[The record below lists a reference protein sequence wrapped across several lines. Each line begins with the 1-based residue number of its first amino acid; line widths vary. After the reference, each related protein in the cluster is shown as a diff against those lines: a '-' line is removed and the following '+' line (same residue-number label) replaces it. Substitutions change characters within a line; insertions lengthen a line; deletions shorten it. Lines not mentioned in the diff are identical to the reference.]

1 MDERDRTT
9 SNRNLER
16 CEYEDLRHAYYRTRA
31 EMTQY
36 RKRERATGKT
46 PHWFLENPDDWT
58 PVAMDGEFWEMES
71 TKKSGV
77 SHRRR
82 RYIASAAGWCS
93 VGAFACAFAAPG
105 WSAPRVYL

>member
-1 MDERDRTT
+1 MSAHNRREAEVAVVRPAQPRTT
-9 SNRNLER
+9 LHAVAGATER
-16 CEYEDLRHAYYRTRA
+16 RLPGAMEVPIEQVSSDPGQPR
-31 EMTQY
+31 Q
-36 RKRERATGKT
+36 
-46 PHWFLENPDDWT
+46 DW
-58 PVAMDGEFWEMES
+58 EES